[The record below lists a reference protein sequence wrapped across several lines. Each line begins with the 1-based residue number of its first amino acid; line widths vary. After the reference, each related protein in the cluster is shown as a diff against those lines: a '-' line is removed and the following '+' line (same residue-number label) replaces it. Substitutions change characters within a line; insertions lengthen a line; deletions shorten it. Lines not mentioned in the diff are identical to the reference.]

1 MIVFAR
7 FFRAKGLAL
16 LLMLVAAPAFGLEPS
31 EARQFVASMAERAT
45 TVLSSERSLAD
56 RRAELQRILRTGFDL
71 DYIGRLVLGPKY
83 RTLSEQQ
90 RAAYDE
96 AFEDYVLETYSRR
109 IDEYGG
115 QEIEITGAAPAGS
128 RDVKVTSRI
137 TGIDQS
143 EPVQVTWRVRE
154 RETGPKIIDVE
165 IEGVSM
171 AISQRSEFASVVD
184 QRGIDGLIAM
194 LENHGQAS

>member
-1 MIVFAR
+1 MTAFAR
-7 FFRAKGLAL
+7 RLRATGLAL
-16 LLMLVAAPAFGLEPS
+16 LLTLVAAPAVGLEPS
-31 EARQFVASMAERAT
+31 EARQFVATMAERT
-45 TVLSSERSLAD
+45 TAVLSSERSLAE
-56 RRAELQRILRTGFDL
+56 RRAELQTMLRRAFDL

-96 AFEDYVLETYSRR
+96 AFQEYVLKTYSRR
-109 IDEYGG
+109 LDEYGG
-115 QEIEITGAAPAGS
+115 QELEITGAEPAGS
-128 RDVKVTSRI
+128 RDVKVSSLI
-137 TGIDQS
+137 TGTDQG
-143 EPVQVTWRVRE
+143 EPVRVNWRVRE
-154 RETGPKIIDVE
+154 RDTGPKIIDVE

-194 LENHGQAS
+194 LENQGQAS

>member
-137 TGIDQS
+137 TGTDQS